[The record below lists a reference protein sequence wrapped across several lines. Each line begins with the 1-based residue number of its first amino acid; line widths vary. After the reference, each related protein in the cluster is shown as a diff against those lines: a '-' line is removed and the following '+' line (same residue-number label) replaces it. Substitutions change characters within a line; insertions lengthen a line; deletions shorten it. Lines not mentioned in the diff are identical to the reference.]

1 MNEVCWIALPRD
13 ASGGDTFSQMNQMK
27 LGSLVHLAAMI
38 SAETHCM
45 RQGQSP
51 HPTA

>member
-13 ASGGDTFSQMNQMK
+13 ASGGDTFSQMK

-38 SAETHCM
+38 SAETYSM

-51 HPTA
+51 NPTA